1 MIRKDRNNG
10 RFFLLILLY
19 GLVAMAWNLDYNSA
33 YHDEALNIL
42 MGRQVLSGQ
51 SCYGCAQN
59 TGSVLIQPVLAAIG
73 DSIGGLQGARAVGI
87 LFGLSL
93 TAVVYLTASILLSE
107 KYAFVAAVLFLFS
120 GNTIYLSK
128 LATYDIVSAFFLG
141 LSFLFLI
148 LSERKQP
155 LYTIGI
161 TLFCGAFSLFLAAM
175 TKYVA
180 AVFIPPLLV
189 YIFLRHK
196 IYRAVFFFLLP
207 LLIFI
212 FVYSY
217 YALYPV
223 KAVLMGSVTS
233 VYHESQLPFSVLSSW
248 TFRWVIM
255 SYLLAFFGIFH
266 EEKGKTAIPLIILST
281 PIIILQFLTGAEQS
295 INKNVIFSLIFLMP
309 AAALGIDHMSAL
321 FSYRINTS
329 WVKPFFTISVLLVTL
344 VFGID
349 QLRWLERQYP
359 NMSEVVDF
367 FKRTGFDGMV
377 VSIDSDYGDAVY
389 TYALKEIYPRAKFL
403 PITEIQPEGKN
414 VCESLV
420 PDYVIID
427 GYYGKSAFR
436 DMARGYIKNGYS
448 LEKKVKI
455 SLSWGVRDV
464 QIFSRR

>member
-1 MIRKDRNNG
+1 MKSKTKSHG
-10 RFFLLILLY
+10 RFLLFILLY
-19 GLVAMAWNLDYNSA
+19 GVIAITWNFDYNSA

-42 MGRQVLSGQ
+42 MGHQVLSSQ
-51 SCYGCAQN
+51 RCDGCAQN

-73 DSIGGLQGARAVGI
+73 DSIGGLRGARAVGI
-87 LFGLSL
+87 FFGIGLAIIVYA
-93 TAVVYLTASILLSE
+93 TARLLLSE
-107 KYAFVAAVLFLFS
+107 KHALIAALLFLFS

-128 LATYDIVSAFFLG
+128 LATYDIVSAFFLA

-148 LSERKQP
+148 LSERKQ
-155 LYTIGI
+155 LLHAVGI
-161 TLFCGAFSLFLAAM
+161 MLFCGALFLFLAAM

-180 AVFIPPLLV
+180 AVFIPPLLA
-189 YIFLRHK
+189 YIFWRHR
-196 IYRAVFFFLLP
+196 IYHAVLFFLLP
-207 LLIFI
+207 LLLFI
-212 FVYSY
+212 SVYIY

-233 VYHESQLPFSVLSSW
+233 VYHESQAPLSVLSNW

-255 SYLLAFFGIFH
+255 PYLLAFFGIFH
-266 EEKGKTAIPLIILST
+266 EEKGKIAIPLIILST
-281 PIIILQFLTGAEQS
+281 PIIVFQFLTGAEQS

-309 AAALGIDHMSAL
+309 AAALGIDHMSTL
-321 FSYRINTS
+321 FSSRIDAS
-329 WVKPFFTISVLLVTL
+329 WVKPFFTISVLLVIL

-359 NMSEVVDF
+359 DMSEVSDF

-377 VSIDSDYGDAVY
+377 VAIDSDYGDAVY
-389 TYALKEIYPRAKFL
+389 TYELKEIYPKARFL
-403 PITEIQPEGKN
+403 PLREIQAVYEG
-414 VCESLV
+414 

-427 GYYGKSAFR
+427 GYYGKNAFR
-436 DMARGYIKNGYS
+436 DMARGYIKDGYS
-448 LEKKVKI
+448 LAKKFNI

>member
-1 MIRKDRNNG
+1 MIRKHRNNG

-59 TGSVLIQPVLAAIG
+59 TGSVLILPVLAAIG

-93 TAVVYLTASILLSE
+93 TAVVYITASILLSE
-107 KYAFVAAVLFLFS
+107 KYALVAAVLFLFS

-148 LSERKQP
+148 LSKRKQP
-155 LYTIGI
+155 LYAIGI

-180 AVFIPPLLV
+180 AVFIPPLLMYV
-189 YIFLRHK
+189 FLRQK
-196 IYRAVFFFLLP
+196 IYHTVVFFLLP

-212 FVYSY
+212 FVYGY

-223 KAVLMGSVTS
+223 REVLMGSVTS

-255 SYLLAFFGIFH
+255 SYLLAFFGMFH

-329 WVKPFFTISVLLVTL
+329 WVKPFFTISALLVTL

-359 NMSEVVDF
+359 NMSEVIDF

-377 VSIDSDYGDAVY
+377 VTIDSDYGDAVY
-389 TYALKEIYPRAKFL
+389 TYALKEKYPRAKFL
-403 PITEIQPEGKN
+403 PITEIQPDGEN
-414 VCESLV
+414 VRES

-436 DMARGYIKNGYS
+436 DMSRGYIKNGYS

>member
-1 MIRKDRNNG
+1 
-10 RFFLLILLY
+10 
-19 GLVAMAWNLDYNSA
+19 
-33 YHDEALNIL
+33 
-42 MGRQVLSGQ
+42 
-51 SCYGCAQN
+51 
-59 TGSVLIQPVLAAIG
+59 
-73 DSIGGLQGARAVGI
+73 
-87 LFGLSL
+87 
-93 TAVVYLTASILLSE
+93 
-107 KYAFVAAVLFLFS
+107 
-120 GNTIYLSK
+120 
-128 LATYDIVSAFFLG
+128 
-141 LSFLFLI
+141 
-148 LSERKQP
+148 
-155 LYTIGI
+155 
-161 TLFCGAFSLFLAAM
+161 
-175 TKYVA
+175 
-180 AVFIPPLLV
+180 
-189 YIFLRHK
+189 
-196 IYRAVFFFLLP
+196 
-207 LLIFI
+207 
-212 FVYSY
+212 
-217 YALYPV
+217 
-223 KAVLMGSVTS
+223 
-233 VYHESQLPFSVLSSW
+233 
-248 TFRWVIM
+248 M

-359 NMSEVVDF
+359 NMSEVIDF

-403 PITEIQPEGKN
+403 PITEIQPDGEN
-414 VCESLV
+414 VRES

-436 DMARGYIKNGYS
+436 DMSRGYIKNGYS

-455 SLSWGVRDV
+455 SMSWGVRDV
-464 QIFSRR
+464 QIFGNVKSFMKKREKI

>member
-1 MIRKDRNNG
+1 MIRKHRNNG

-19 GLVAMAWNLDYNSA
+19 GLVAMVWNLDYNSA

-42 MGRQVLSGQ
+42 MGRQVLNGQ

-59 TGSVLIQPVLAAIG
+59 TGSVLILPVLAAIG

-148 LSERKQP
+148 LSERKRP

-223 KAVLMGSVTS
+223 KVVLMGSVTS

-359 NMSEVVDF
+359 NMSEVIDF

-403 PITEIQPEGKN
+403 PITEIQPEGEN
-414 VCESLV
+414 ARES

-436 DMARGYIKNGYS
+436 DMSRGYIKNGYS

-455 SLSWGVRDV
+455 SLSWGMRDV